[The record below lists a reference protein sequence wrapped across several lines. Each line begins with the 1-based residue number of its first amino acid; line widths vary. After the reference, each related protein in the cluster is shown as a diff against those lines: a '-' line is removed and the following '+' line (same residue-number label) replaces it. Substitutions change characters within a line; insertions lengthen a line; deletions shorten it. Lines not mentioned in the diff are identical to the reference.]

1 LFTAWV
7 AFPLVL
13 GLLAFG
19 CGALVE
25 RAADR
30 TLPLSVRLPTGV
42 ALVIGVLDLFT
53 RSTSTVDAAIP
64 AVCALAAGGLVFR
77 PPWRWRPRDRALIA
91 PAVVFAVYAAPI
103 VLSGSATWAGYVKLD
118 DTATWLALVDRTLSA
133 GHTLAGLP
141 TSTYTD
147 ALAAYLTNGY
157 PVGSFLPLG
166 LGHAFLGA
174 DIAWLTDPWMAFAG
188 AMLALSLY
196 RIADRALGSGAP
208 RWQAPAIAAV
218 AAQPALLYGYYLW
231 GGMKEMCGAMLVAA
245 FASTAPLVWEAQDG
259 EPREGPREAS
269 SRSETGRARSAGSR
283 RETGRTRRFGAQRT
297 ARERGSSGGA
307 VDRAAAVRRARAAIP
322 ALVVVW
328 GVLSVLSGGG
338 LVWLVPG
345 GALALVVLSQ
355 RNGLRL
361 PATRLL
367 VRGAAA
373 VAVVGGLAAYLAL
386 RPGGFVATNES
397 VLTGGKELGNLL
409 APLHLRQIAG
419 IWLSGDFRTMPSSSF
434 VTDLL
439 IVVAIVAAAAGLVM
453 AIRRDRRELTL
464 YVLCAVT
471 GALIVFVVA
480 SPWLAG
486 KALASASPAM
496 VIAALVGCATALPNR
511 ASRDGT
517 RPEETS
523 APSQPVR
530 GGVAARVPWRPLGT
544 LGGVTIVAAVAMV
557 AGLAI
562 VAGVVWSNALGYHDA
577 ALAPRAQLAEL
588 QEIGEAIAGEGPTL
602 MTDYSPYGGRH
613 FLREA
618 EAESASELRSRTD
631 PLLSG
636 RPLAKATTADIDQFQ
651 TGPLLVYRT
660 LVLRRSPVASRP
672 PSPYTLRLRDRY
684 WEVWQRPAQASP
696 TVLSHLPLGD
706 SVEPGGVPSCA
717 AIQRLAGTPG
727 AAKLVAAPATNPLVV
742 GAGEGA
748 HPPGWSHGRE
758 YLVLKGKG
766 TATLRVTVPQ
776 AGRHELWLGGSIS
789 GPVKLTVN
797 GTEIDTARY
806 ELQEDGQYVP
816 FGSIGLERGKYEIAI
831 SYNGGDLRPGSGG
844 PAATVGPLILK
855 REAPEAKLLDVALGN
870 ARTLCGHTLDWVEA
884 VGR

>member
-13 GLLAFG
+13 GLLGFG

-25 RAADR
+25 RAAGR
-30 TLPLSVRLPTGV
+30 KLPLSIRLPSGV
-42 ALVIGVLDLFT
+42 ALTIGVLDLFT

-77 PPWRWRPRDRALIA
+77 PPWRWRPRDRALLA

-147 ALAAYLTNGY
+147 TLASYLTNGY

-188 AMLALSLY
+188 AMLAMSLY

-208 RWQAPAIAAV
+208 RWQAPVIAAV

-245 FASTAPLVWEAQDG
+245 FASTLPLIWDASQDLG
-259 EPREGPREAS
+259 LL
-269 SRSETGRARSAGSR
+269 
-283 RETGRTRRFGAQRT
+283 
-297 ARERGSSGGA
+297 
-307 VDRAAAVRRARAAIP
+307 RRARAAIP

-328 GVLSVLSGGG
+328 GMLSALSGGG

-345 GALALVVLSQ
+345 GALALVALSQ
-355 RNGLRL
+355 RKGLRL
-361 PATRLL
+361 PPTRLL
-367 VRGAAA
+367 VRGGVA
-373 VAVVGGLAAYLAL
+373 VAVVGGVAAYLAL
-386 RPGGFVATNES
+386 RPGGFVATNHA

-409 APLHLRQIAG
+409 GPLRLRQIAG
-419 IWLSGDFRTMPSSSF
+419 IWLSGDFRTMPSSAF
-434 VTDLL
+434 LTDVL
-439 IVVAIVAAAAGLVM
+439 IVVAILAALAGLVM

-464 YVLCAVT
+464 YVLCSLA
-471 GALIVFVVA
+471 GALVVFVIA

-486 KALASASPAM
+486 KALATASPAI
-496 VIAALVGCATALPNR
+496 VLAALVGCAMLRSRR
-511 ASRDGT
+511 AFG
-517 RPEETS
+517 
-523 APSQPVR
+523 A
-530 GGVAARVPWRPLGT
+530 
-544 LGGVTIVAAVAMV
+544 
-557 AGLAI
+557 
-562 VAGVVWSNALGYHDA
+562 VAGVAIVLGVLWSNALGYHDA
-577 ALAPRAQLAEL
+577 ALAPRAQFAEL
-588 QEIGEAIAGEGPTL
+588 QEIGEAIGGEGPTL
-602 MTDYSPYGGRH
+602 MTDYSPYGARH
-613 FLREA
+613 FLRES
-618 EAESASELRSRTD
+618 EAESASELRTRVD

-636 RPLAKATTADIDQFQ
+636 QPLEKATTADIDKFQ

-672 PSPYTLRLRDRY
+672 PSPYTLKLRDRF
-684 WEVWQRPAQASP
+684 WEVWQRQVQTSP

-706 SVEPGGVPSCA
+706 PVEPGGVPSCA
-717 AIQRLAGTPG
+717 AVLRLAGTPG
-727 AAKLVAAPATNPLVV
+727 AAKLIAAPATNPLVV
-742 GAGEGA
+742 GAGEGS
-748 HPPGWSHGRE
+748 HPQSWSHGRE
-758 YLVLKGKG
+758 YLSLKGKG
-766 TATLRVTVPQ
+766 SAHLRVTVPQ
-776 AGRHELWLGGSIS
+776 AGRYELWLGGSMS

-797 GTEIDTARY
+797 GTEIATARY

-844 PAATVGPLILK
+844 LAATVGPLILK
-855 REAPEAKLLDVALGN
+855 REAPEAKLLDVPLGA
-870 ARTLCGHTLDWVEA
+870 ARTLCGRTLDWVEV